1 MRSNQLSY
9 RAIQRSGVLVSR
21 LRVQKYDKFSKH
33 QRFSQLFLKKNSLFG
48 ILGRKSGVRGI
59 ELASLS
65 ADFGTWLRQIGD
77 LIFQSLGLKIQKAG
91 LKIQSLGLNIQK
103 AGLKIQKAGLK
114 IQSLGLKIQKAGLK
128 SQSLRAGERTQKC
141 GRLSP
146 ARCLL
151 LYNKECKTKN
161 ARLLFRPRTPPNP

>member
-59 ELASLS
+59 ELAGLN
-65 ADFGTWLRQIGD
+65 ADFGTWPRQIGD

-91 LKIQSLGLNIQK
+91 LKIQK

-114 IQSLGLKIQKAGLK
+114 
-128 SQSLRAGERTQKC
+128 SQCLRAGERTQKR
-141 GRLSP
+141 GRHSP
-146 ARCLL
+146 AHCYL
-151 LYNKECKTKN
+151 LYNPVATYYIIRSVK
-161 ARLLFRPRTPPNP
+161 PRTQDYFSGLVRPQILRK

>member
-59 ELASLS
+59 ELAGLN
-65 ADFGTWLRQIGD
+65 ADFGTWPRQIGD

-91 LKIQSLGLNIQK
+91 LN
-103 AGLKIQKAGLK
+103 
-114 IQSLGLKIQKAGLK
+114 
-128 SQSLRAGERTQKC
+128 SQSLRAAERTQKR
-141 GRLSP
+141 GRHSP
-146 ARCLL
+146 VHCYL
-151 LYNKECKTKN
+151 LYNKECKTTD

>member
-59 ELASLS
+59 ELAGLN
-65 ADFGTWLRQIGD
+65 ADFGTWPRQIGD
-77 LIFQSLGLKIQKAG
+77 LIF
-91 LKIQSLGLNIQK
+91 
-103 AGLKIQKAGLK
+103 
-114 IQSLGLKIQKAGLK
+114 QSLGLKIQKAGLK

>member
-9 RAIQRSGVLVSR
+9 PAIQRSGVLVSR

-59 ELASLS
+59 ELAGLN
-65 ADFGTWLRQIGD
+65 ADFGTWPRQIGD
-77 LIFQSLGLKIQKAG
+77 LIFQSL
-91 LKIQSLGLNIQK
+91 
-103 AGLKIQKAGLK
+103 GLK

-128 SQSLRAGERTQKC
+128 SQCLRADERTQKR
-141 GRLSP
+141 GRHSP
-146 ARCLL
+146 AHCYL
-151 LYNKECKTKN
+151 LYNPVATYYIIRSVK
-161 ARLLFRPRTPPNP
+161 PRTQDYFSGLVRPQILRKY

>member
-59 ELASLS
+59 ELAGLN
-65 ADFGTWLRQIGD
+65 ADFGTWPRQIGD
-77 LIFQSLGLKIQKAG
+77 LIFQSLGLKIQ
-91 LKIQSLGLNIQK
+91 
-103 AGLKIQKAGLK
+103 
-114 IQSLGLKIQKAGLK
+114 SLGLKIQKAGLN
-128 SQSLRAGERTQKC
+128 SQSLRAAERTQK
-141 GRLSP
+141 RRRHSP
-146 ARCLL
+146 AHCYL
-151 LYNKECKTKN
+151 LYNPVATYYIIRSVK
-161 ARLLFRPRTPPNP
+161 PRTQDYFSSLVRLQILRKY

>member
-59 ELASLS
+59 ELAGLN
-65 ADFGTWLRQIGD
+65 ADFGTWPRQIGD

-91 LKIQSLGLNIQK
+91 LKIQ
-103 AGLKIQKAGLK
+103 
-114 IQSLGLKIQKAGLK
+114 KAGLK
-128 SQSLRAGERTQKC
+128 SQCLRAGERTQKR
-141 GRLSP
+141 GRHSP
-146 ARCLL
+146 AHCYL
-151 LYNKECKTKN
+151 LYNPVATYYIIRSVK
-161 ARLLFRPRTPPNP
+161 PRTQDYFSALLRPQILRK

>member
-48 ILGRKSGVRGI
+48 ILGRESGVRGV
-59 ELASLS
+59 ELAGLS
-65 ADFGTWLRQIGD
+65 ADFGTWPRQIGD
-77 LIFQSLGLKIQKAG
+77 LIFQSL
-91 LKIQSLGLNIQK
+91 
-103 AGLKIQKAGLK
+103 GLKIQKAGLK

-141 GRLSP
+141 GRHSP

>member
-33 QRFSQLFLKKNSLFG
+33 QRFSQLFLKKISLFG

-91 LKIQSLGLNIQK
+91 LKIQ
-103 AGLKIQKAGLK
+103 
-114 IQSLGLKIQKAGLK
+114 KAGLK
-128 SQSLRAGERTQKC
+128 SQCLRAGERTQKR
-141 GRLSP
+141 GRHSP
-146 ARCLL
+146 AHCYL
-151 LYNKECKTKN
+151 LYNPVATYYIIRSAK
-161 ARLLFRPRTPPNP
+161 PRTQDYFSGLVRPQILRKY

>member
-48 ILGRKSGVRGI
+48 ILGRESGGRGG
-59 ELASLS
+59 ELAGLS
-65 ADFGTWLRQIGD
+65 ADFGTWPRQIGD
-77 LIFQSLGLKIQKAG
+77 LIF
-91 LKIQSLGLNIQK
+91 
-103 AGLKIQKAGLK
+103 
-114 IQSLGLKIQKAGLK
+114 QSLGLKIQKAGLK

>member
-65 ADFGTWLRQIGD
+65 ADFGTWLRHIGD
-77 LIFQSLGLKIQKAG
+77 LIFPSLGLKIQKAG
-91 LKIQSLGLNIQK
+91 LN
-103 AGLKIQKAGLK
+103 
-114 IQSLGLKIQKAGLK
+114 
-128 SQSLRAGERTQKC
+128 SQSLRAGERTQKR
-141 GRLSP
+141 GRHSP
-146 ARCLL
+146 AHCYL
-151 LYNKECKTKN
+151 LYNPVATYYIIRSVKPGTKDYFSS
-161 ARLLFRPRTPPNP
+161 LGQLSFLGKY

>member
-91 LKIQSLGLNIQK
+91 LKIQK
-103 AGLKIQKAGLK
+103 AGLN
-114 IQSLGLKIQKAGLK
+114 
-128 SQSLRAGERTQKC
+128 SQSLRAAERTQKR
-141 GRLSP
+141 GRHSP
-146 ARCLL
+146 AHCYL
-151 LYNKECKTKN
+151 LYNKECKTGDE
-161 ARLLFRPRTPPNP
+161 RLLF

>member
-33 QRFSQLFLKKNSLFG
+33 QRFSQLFLKKNPFSAFW
-48 ILGRKSGVRGI
+48 GRKGGVRGI
-59 ELASLS
+59 ELAGLS
-65 ADFGTWLRQIGD
+65 ADFGTWPRQIGD

-91 LKIQSLGLNIQK
+91 LKIQSLGL
-103 AGLKIQKAGLK
+103 
-114 IQSLGLKIQKAGLK
+114 KIQKAGLK
-128 SQSLRAGERTQKC
+128 SQCLRADERTQKSV
-141 GRLSP
+141 RHSP

-151 LYNKECKTKN
+151 LYNPVASYYIIRSAK
-161 ARLLFRPRTPPNP
+161 PRTQDYFSSLVRPQILRKY

>member
-59 ELASLS
+59 ELAGLN
-65 ADFGTWLRQIGD
+65 ADFGTWPRQIGD
-77 LIFQSLGLKIQKAG
+77 LIFQSL
-91 LKIQSLGLNIQK
+91 
-103 AGLKIQKAGLK
+103 GLK

-128 SQSLRAGERTQKC
+128 SQCLRAGERTQKR
-141 GRLSP
+141 GRHSP
-146 ARCLL
+146 AHCYL
-151 LYNKECKTKN
+151 LYNPVATYYIIRSVK
-161 ARLLFRPRTPPNP
+161 PRTQDYFSGLVRPQILRK